1 VYNVSIVRQR
11 LYDSLNEDVQK
22 QLRNPNTDVFI
33 GVLAGPGYG
42 FAVLVLAIYWLGGVA
57 VLLCW
62 FAVFPIDR
70 LEFRSLILF

>member
-1 VYNVSIVRQR
+1 MYNVSIVRQR

-57 VLLCW
+57 VLLFLVC
-62 FAVFPIDR
+62 R
-70 LEFRSLILF
+70 LPY